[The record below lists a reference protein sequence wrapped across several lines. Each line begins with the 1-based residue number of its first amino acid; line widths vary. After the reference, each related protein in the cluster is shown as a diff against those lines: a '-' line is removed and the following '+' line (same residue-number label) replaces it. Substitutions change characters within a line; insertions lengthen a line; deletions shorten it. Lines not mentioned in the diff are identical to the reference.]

1 MKKTV
6 IAIVLVMSLIS
17 CGGSNETST
26 EVSTYDSV
34 GPDSS
39 VITPGLVDSSAT
51 ASDSTVSQLGDETPV
66 LNVK

>member
-26 EVSTYDSV
+26 EVTTYDSV
-34 GPDSS
+34 SVDSS
-39 VITPGLVDSSAT
+39 VTAT
-51 ASDSTVSQLGDETPV
+51 DSTVSQIISDKLSTF
-66 LNVK
+66 NAK

>member
-6 IAIVLVMSLIS
+6 IVIVLFMSLIS

-34 GPDSS
+34 SVDSS
-39 VITPGLVDSSAT
+39 VTAT
-51 ASDSTVSQLGDETPV
+51 DSTVSQIISDKLSTF
-66 LNVK
+66 NAK

>member
-26 EVSTYDSV
+26 EVTTYDSASV
-34 GPDSS
+34 DSS
-39 VITPGLVDSSAT
+39 VTAT
-51 ASDSTVSQLGDETPV
+51 DSTVSQIISDKLSTF
-66 LNVK
+66 NAK